1 VPRVVGL
8 KLGQAR
14 LKIRRHFCSVGTVRR
29 QQSTRVGRVLR
40 QTPRLGV
47 KRRNFPIDLVVG
59 RR

>member
-14 LKIRRHFCSVGTVRR
+14 LKIRRHYCGVGSITRR
-29 QQSTRVGRVLR
+29 RSPRVGRVLR
-40 QTPRLGV
+40 QTPRAGV
-47 KRRNFPIDLVVG
+47 KRRNYPIDLVVG

>member
-1 VPRVVGL
+1 VVGL
-8 KLGQAR
+8 RLGQAR
-14 LKIRRHFCSVGTVRR
+14 LKIRRHFCNVGTVRR

-40 QTPRLGV
+40 QSPRVGV

>member
-1 VPRVVGL
+1 VPQVVGL
-8 KLGQAR
+8 RRGQAR
-14 LKIRRHFCSVGTVRR
+14 VKIRRHLCSVGAVRR

-40 QTPRLGV
+40 QTPRVGV